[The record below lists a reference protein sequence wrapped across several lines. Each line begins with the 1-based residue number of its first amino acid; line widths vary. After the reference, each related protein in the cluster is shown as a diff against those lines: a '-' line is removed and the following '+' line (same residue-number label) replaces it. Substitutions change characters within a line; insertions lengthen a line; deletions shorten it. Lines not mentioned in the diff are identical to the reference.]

1 MDNIKEIKFEEI
13 EIDNDIEK
21 ELDNLETE
29 LSSCGI
35 GCGGT
40 SGTKD

>member
-1 MDNIKEIKFEEI
+1 MDTIKDIKFEEI
-13 EIDNDIEK
+13 EIDNDIK
-21 ELDNLETE
+21 EEVSNLETE

-40 SGTKD
+40 KDVDE